1 MKIFRNPD
9 VMWREEDEFRDQAY
23 KGLETGEDVAEIGT
37 SILLHSGKMHSL
49 NILGTEIWK
58 LCDGKTMEDIIASLR
73 EIFDVDEEV
82 LKKDVNEFLMNIKEE
97 GLIYEE

>member
-9 VMWREEDEFRDQAY
+9 VMWREEDEFREQAY
-23 KGLETGEDVAEIGT
+23 KGLDTGEDVAEIGT

-58 LCDGKTMEDIIASLR
+58 LCDGKTPEDIVSRLR
-73 EIFDVDEEV
+73 ERFDVEEKV
-82 LKKDVNEFLMNIKEE
+82 LREDVSEFLQNMKEE
-97 GLIYEE
+97 GLVYEE